1 VSARRAAGRGRSSRP
16 PARMRVG
23 VIYGGRSVEH
33 EVSLVSARAIMRA
46 LDPGRYEVV
55 PIGITKQG
63 RWVIGG
69 AHCALPPDPSVRG
82 LVRLRDGGRSGAT
95 RSARGAAAL
104 RPSGRHPLRARNGS
118 SLGQLDVVFPVV
130 HGTGGEDGSL
140 QGLLELADIPYV
152 GAGVAGSALGL
163 DKAVMKALF
172 RDAGLPIVDYRV
184 VLRRDLGQ
192 GRDRLVR
199 SVEQA
204 FGYPCFVKPA
214 NGGSSIGVS
223 KARDA
228 RDLSAALELAGR
240 YDRKILVERAI
251 DAREIECSVLGNDAP
266 EASVPGEI
274 VPANEF
280 YDYRAKYI
288 DPGSNLLIPAP
299 ITDRQARR
307 IRELAIKAFRAL
319 DLCGMARADFFLD
332 RTTEA
337 IFVNELNTIPG
348 FTPISMYPKLWEA
361 SGLPFPALVDRLIR
375 LALERHAEKKSLITS
390 YRPGR
395 NGRRSLTKG

>member
-1 VSARRAAGRGRSSRP
+1 
-16 PARMRVG
+16 MRVG